1 MHYVGK
7 CVLVSLASAIDRCH
21 TPSHSWIEVVLFL
34 RLTDDDHSFEW
45 SSQRSKKPKHIGPI
59 QKSGKVVFAL
69 TVVHCIRTSTAGH
82 LAVSAQG
89 GGNMSSTNS
98 HLRSLVIP
106 ESAIILN
113 ITSDQMITLN
123 LTGGYV
129 WARLQE

>member
-1 MHYVGK
+1 
-7 CVLVSLASAIDRCH
+7 
-21 TPSHSWIEVVLFL
+21 
-34 RLTDDDHSFEW
+34 
-45 SSQRSKKPKHIGPI
+45 
-59 QKSGKVVFAL
+59 
-69 TVVHCIRTSTAGH
+69 
-82 LAVSAQG
+82 
-89 GGNMSSTNS
+89 MSSTNS